1 MPTAKGLDEFQK
13 YADILEELVKNYNKS
28 IRFISGLTA
37 PCEKY
42 TPIINEIL
50 AKDKEIRE
58 EIGSDTTKDI

>member
-1 MPTAKGLDEFQK
+1 MPTAKGLDEYQK
-13 YADILEELVKNYNKS
+13 FMDALGELFSNYNKS

-50 AKDKEIRE
+50 ETDKKVRE
-58 EIGSDTTKDI
+58 GLGIENQ